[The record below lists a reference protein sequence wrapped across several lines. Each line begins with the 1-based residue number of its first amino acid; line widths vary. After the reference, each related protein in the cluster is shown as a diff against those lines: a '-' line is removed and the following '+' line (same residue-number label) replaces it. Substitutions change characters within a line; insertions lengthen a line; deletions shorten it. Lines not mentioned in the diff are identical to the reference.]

1 MIHKKDLCLRRFV
14 AMYVFQRKRIL
25 FSLKTISTNFQ
36 TPILRSDDEGW
47 ENMLHTHF
55 TIALIIQTSSQQI
68 I

>member
-1 MIHKKDLCLRRFV
+1 MIHKKDLCLRQFV
-14 AMYVFQRKRIL
+14 AI
-25 FSLKTISTNFQ
+25 SGKTNPLLAFKTNSTNFQ

-55 TIALIIQTSSQQI
+55 TIALIIQISSQQI